1 MSQFKSTLKIA
12 SFTGFLLMQTACS
25 TIAGLDMAI
34 AGEPETLY
42 SDASTIV
49 AKFMTPS
56 EVSQYCSEI
65 ISPEKKSL
73 QWFHACTYKSDEEGI
88 VMVIPTPGSIA
99 PKTFGKIITHEYQH
113 VGQAV
118 RKKKM
123 NHKYWH

>member
-1 MSQFKSTLKIA
+1 MSQFLSRLKMA

-25 TIAGLDMAI
+25 TIADLDMTI
-34 AGEPETLY
+34 AGEPKTLY

-49 AKFMTPS
+49 TKFMTPS
-56 EVSQYCSEI
+56 EVSQYC
-65 ISPEKKSL
+65 KKILPRKQSL

-113 VGQAV
+113 VGQALQ
-118 RKKKM
+118 KKKM
-123 NHKYWH
+123 NHKDWH